1 MYFRVP
7 FETCITTPLYAI
19 YCHNFN
25 HDPHVFPLFILF
37 AFAFMYFRVSFDLPI
52 IECDNNDDPHPMFE
66 NTSTSH
72 KGGYGMGMS
81 GSAMGDSIL
90 LSSISQPDGDIE
102 STHRNNWLQ
111 QQQQWLRTHT
121 TTGTLDQH
129 DINNDGNYPYPLNRR
144 MRAMLDSLN
153 KNKYLDGESNI
164 HKDRELEQHP
174 ETEAQ
179 FDRLAGTLLLF
190 VLLFSSSIF
199 LLYLLSFLSTLVF
212 CSVDGRM
219 YSMTF

>member
-1 MYFRVP
+1 MQY
-7 FETCITTPLYAI
+7 IALY
-19 YCHNFN
+19 FN
-25 HDPHVFPLFILF
+25 HNPLVFSFIS
-37 AFAFMYFRVSFDLPI
+37 FRVSFDLPI
-52 IECDNNDDPHPMFE
+52 IEADNNDDPHPMFE
-66 NTSTSH
+66 NTSHSHNH

-111 QQQQWLRTHT
+111 QQQRLRPSHP